1 MSGMVGSEGAGVVS
15 WRDIVALSERVSKLE
30 VSVNNLNQAIQEVEK
45 KVDSLHN
52 TIRGLTFTVIGAII
66 IQILLRVLGM

>member
-1 MSGMVGSEGAGVVS
+1 MSAMVGSDEAGVVS

-30 VSVNNLNQAIQEVEK
+30 VSVNSLNQAIQEVEK

>member
-1 MSGMVGSEGAGVVS
+1 MSGMVGSDEDGVVS

-30 VSVNNLNQAIQEVEK
+30 VSVNNLNQAIQEVER

>member
-1 MSGMVGSEGAGVVS
+1 MFGMVGSDEAGVVS

-30 VSVNNLNQAIQEVEK
+30 VSVNNLNQAIQEVER

>member
-1 MSGMVGSEGAGVVS
+1 MSGMVGSNEAGVVS

>member
-1 MSGMVGSEGAGVVS
+1 
-15 WRDIVALSERVSKLE
+15 VALSERVSKLE

>member
-1 MSGMVGSEGAGVVS
+1 MSGMAGSDEAGAVS

-30 VSVNNLNQAIQEVEK
+30 VSVNNLNQAIQEVER

>member
-1 MSGMVGSEGAGVVS
+1 MSGMVGSDDSGVVS

>member
-1 MSGMVGSEGAGVVS
+1 MVGSDESGVVS

>member
-1 MSGMVGSEGAGVVS
+1 MSGMVGSDESGVVS

-30 VSVNNLNQAIQEVEK
+30 VSVNNLNQAIQEVER
-45 KVDSLHN
+45 KVDTLHN

>member
-1 MSGMVGSEGAGVVS
+1 MSGMVGSDEAGVVS

-30 VSVNNLNQAIQEVEK
+30 VSVNSLNEAIQEVEK

>member
-1 MSGMVGSEGAGVVS
+1 MSGMVGSDEAGVVS

>member
-1 MSGMVGSEGAGVVS
+1 MSGMVGSDESGVVS

-30 VSVNNLNQAIQEVEK
+30 VSVNNLNQAIQEVER

>member
-1 MSGMVGSEGAGVVS
+1 MSAMVGSDEAGVVS

-30 VSVNNLNQAIQEVEK
+30 VSVNSLNQAIQEVEK

-52 TIRGLTFTVIGAII
+52 TIRGLTFTVIGAVI
-66 IQILLRVLGM
+66 IQIILRVLGI

>member
-1 MSGMVGSEGAGVVS
+1 MSGMVGSDEAGVVS

-30 VSVNNLNQAIQEVEK
+30 VSVNNLNQAIQEVER

>member
-1 MSGMVGSEGAGVVS
+1 MSGMVGSDESGVVS

>member
-1 MSGMVGSEGAGVVS
+1 MSGMVGSDEAGVVS

-30 VSVNNLNQAIQEVEK
+30 VSVNNLNEAIQEVER